1 MEILLLNHYKSIWIE
16 LSFVE
21 EFRYLHQVETN
32 GYHLLGG
39 AQVPGVPRSNPW
51 INHALSIPI

>member
-51 INHALSIPI
+51 INH